1 MFSWRDGPFLQAM
14 QNGDWVLLDELNLA
28 SQSVLE
34 GMWVSKKEV
43 DPFLKISYLQF
54 VIHIPPH

>member
-1 MFSWRDGPFLQAM
+1 M